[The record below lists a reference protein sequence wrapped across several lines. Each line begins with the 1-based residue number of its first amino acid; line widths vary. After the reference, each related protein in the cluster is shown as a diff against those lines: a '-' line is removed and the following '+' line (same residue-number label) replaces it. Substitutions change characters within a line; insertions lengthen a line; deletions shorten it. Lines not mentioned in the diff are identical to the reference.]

1 MSYADLWMRCNI
13 CDKEVAII
21 MNIRTLIPIL
31 ISLLLITLLEI
42 ALIQGFEFSNLPI
55 DLSGYLPKFGLLFLV
70 NTAIFL
76 MALVL
81 WRFGIR
87 RLIKRPILGELN
99 FRAKLIIAF
108 SFMTLVPTVLLLF
121 VSYNLNIESI
131 ERWADE
137 KVALALRESV
147 DLTNALEIF
156 HTLPMAD
163 SAERIAF
170 DPEIVELLAN
180 EKDVGERASVLA
192 LEEDYMVAIYNSVG
206 NRIFST
212 MANQPPVKIS
222 NFLPPIEVLPDIP
235 TTSDIDVGD
244 EGLFLCAM
252 PIFSESDEE
261 RLGAVVIGRML
272 PFNRSS
278 IASIRKRVNSLRAD
292 IGAGQAS
299 YIRAIATKRPA
310 QKAVILV
317 LLLTSALIFFIAFW
331 TSALISKG
339 ITNPINS
346 LIAGTKQVA
355 SGNLNYTVDVDTKD
369 EFAILANSFNRMT
382 EDLKRSTEEL
392 KRAEKMAVWQ
402 EVAQKLAHEIKNPL
416 TPIQLCAQ
424 RLQRRYQSNPEGF
437 AEILSQC
444 TQTIVDEVEGLRSLL
459 DEFSKLAKMPAPQLR
474 RIDVRKIIL
483 NAIELLGELSEN
495 ITIKTEFASEI
506 PTILADGDQIKR
518 ACFNIIKNAI
528 ESMSEQ
534 GGNLTIKTG
543 RVCAAG
549 ALPSQPNQQEQVVIQ
564 FIDTGPGVPSEV
576 LPKLFLPHF
585 STKKD
590 GMGLGLAIVR
600 KIVDDHRGEIHVDPS
615 SSKGGT
621 TFTIRLPVAETDS

>member
-1 MSYADLWMRCNI
+1 
-13 CDKEVAII
+13 
-21 MNIRTLIPIL
+21 MNIRTLISVL
-31 ISLLLITLLEI
+31 ITLLLITLLEI
-42 ALIQGFEFSNLPI
+42 ALTQGFEFSNLPI
-55 DLSGYLPKFGLLFLV
+55 NLSGYLPKFGLLFLV
-70 NTAIFL
+70 NIAIFL

-87 RLIKRPILGELN
+87 RLIKRPLLAGLN

-137 KVALALRESV
+137 KVALALQEAV
-147 DLTNALEIF
+147 NLTNALPIF

-163 SAERIAF
+163 SAENIAF
-170 DPEIVELLAN
+170 DPEIVELLGNENDVSARAN
-180 EKDVGERASVLA
+180 ALA
-192 LEEDYMVAIYNSVG
+192 LEEDYIVAIYNSVG

-212 MANQPPVKIS
+212 ITNQPPLKIS
-222 NFLPPIEVLPDIP
+222 DFLQPIEMLPDIP
-235 TTSDIDVGD
+235 TISDIDVGD
-244 EGLFLCAM
+244 ESLFLCAM
-252 PIFSESDEE
+252 PVFSESLEE
-261 RLGAVVIGRML
+261 RLGAVVIGRIL

-278 IASIRKRVNSLRAD
+278 IAAIRKRVNSLRAD

-299 YIRAIATKRPA
+299 YIRAVTTRRPA
-310 QKAVILV
+310 QKTVILV
-317 LLLTSALIFFIAFW
+317 LLLTASLIFFVAFW

-339 ITNPINS
+339 ITNPINR

-355 SGNLNYTVDVDTKD
+355 GGNLNYAVEVETKD

-382 EDLKRSTEEL
+382 KDLKRSTEEL

-424 RLQRRYQSNPEGF
+424 RLQRRYQSNQENF
-437 AEILSQC
+437 SEVLSQC
-444 TQTIVDEVEGLRSLL
+444 TQTIIDEVEGLRLLL
-459 DEFSKLAKMPAPQLR
+459 DEFSKLAKMPAPQLSR
-474 RIDVRKIIL
+474 VDVRKIIR
-483 NAIELLGELSEN
+483 NAIELFAELSEN
-495 ITIKTEFASEI
+495 ITIKTEFDSEI
-506 PTILADGDQIKR
+506 PPILADRDQIKR
-518 ACFNIIKNAI
+518 ACFNIIKYAV
-528 ESMSEQ
+528 ESMAKE
-534 GGNLTIKTG
+534 GGNLTIRAYYLEPRK
-543 RVCAAG
+543 
-549 ALPSQPNQQEQVVIQ
+549 QVIIE
-564 FIDTGPGVPSEV
+564 FIDTGPGVSPEV

-600 KIVDDHRGEIHVDPS
+600 KIVDDHGGEIYVDSPS
-615 SSKGGT
+615 SEGGT
-621 TFTIRLPVAETDS
+621 TFTIGLPVA